1 MISTGFNTMKH
12 GASVLIFILFAILQ
26 ACDNFSNSEI
36 ESAVQERV
44 YKGYYIYGH
53 EANTF
58 QPCGQQ
64 TVYWVNGPTD
74 VLDILQRNYNEN
86 TSRPYEEV
94 FVELTGN
101 IAGKA
106 SDGFAMDYDGQFSV
120 LKLLSMKK
128 KSKNDC
134 NQ

>member
-1 MISTGFNTMKH
+1 MKH
-12 GASVLIFILFAILQ
+12 GASVFIFIFFAILQ
-26 ACDNFSNSEI
+26 ACDNLANSEI
-36 ESAVQERV
+36 NSKIKEQT
-44 YKGYYIYGH
+44 YKGHYIYGH

-64 TVYWVNGPTD
+64 TVLWVNGSAD
-74 VLDILQRNYNEN
+74 VLDILQRSYKEN
-86 TSRPYEEV
+86 TSVPYEEV

-101 IAGKA
+101 VSGKA